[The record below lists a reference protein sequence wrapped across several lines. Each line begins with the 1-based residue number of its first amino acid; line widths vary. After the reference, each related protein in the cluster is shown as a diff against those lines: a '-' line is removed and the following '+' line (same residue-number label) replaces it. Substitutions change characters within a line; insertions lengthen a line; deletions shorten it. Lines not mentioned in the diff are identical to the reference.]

1 MTVSEQKPN
10 EQEYVYYSYKERE
23 QQPTEPEVIEGQS
36 APQWSYEKPKKRGVG
51 KAFAVSIVVVV
62 AVSSLLYMSDRN
74 DWFGGN
80 DTRVVDL
87 TPNASPSNQVN
98 QSDNVGSQVVR
109 PGNISSIVQASSP
122 AVVKIETY
130 KKATSSSGNGT
141 GNDFFNQFFSDEQQ
155 PNQDGYIADG
165 IGTGFIFDKAGYI
178 LTNQHV
184 IEGADQVQV
193 TVEGYSKPFVAK
205 VLGTSSDLDLAVVQ
219 ISGKQDFSTLTLGDD
234 AKSNVGDWLVA
245 IGNPYGF
252 DHTVTVGVLSAKER
266 PITISENN
274 ETRRYKNLLQ
284 TDASINP
291 GNSGGPLLNL
301 KGEVVGI
308 NTAVSTDAQGI
319 GFAIP
324 VSTVKSVITSL
335 KNDAKLPKPYIGI
348 YMSNIDSSWLGQLK
362 LTSTDGVLVE
372 SVLANSPAKAAGLKQ
387 YDVILKMNG
396 KVIKDT
402 DGLSDFI
409 STTKVGEKIQM
420 KIWRDGKAIK
430 KTITV
435 GNQNHS

>member
-1 MTVSEQKPN
+1 MSEQKPN
-10 EQEYVYYSYKERE
+10 ESEYVYYSYKDRE
-23 QQPTEPEVIEGQS
+23 QEAAAELEKEPVRAS
-36 APQWSYEKPKKRGVG
+36 WSYAQPKKRGAG
-51 KAFAVSIVVVV
+51 KTIVISLVLVA
-62 AVSSLLYMSDRN
+62 AVSSLLYVSDHN
-74 DWFGGN
+74 NWFSGN
-80 DTRVVDL
+80 ETKVVDL
-87 TPNASPSNQVN
+87 TPASSLSPSTN

-130 KKATSSSGNGT
+130 KKATSSSGNGS
-141 GNDFFNQFFSDEQQ
+141 GNDFFSQFFSDEQQ

-165 IGTGFIFDKAGYI
+165 IGTGFVFDKAGYI

-193 TVEGYSKPFVAK
+193 TVEGYSKPFIAK
-205 VLGTSSDLDLAVVQ
+205 VLGTSTDLDLAVVK
-219 ISGKQDFSTLTLGDD
+219 ITGTKAFSTLTLGDD
-234 AKSNVGDWLVA
+234 AKSSVGDWLVA

-266 PITISENN
+266 PITINENN
-274 ETRRYKNLLQ
+274 ETRRFKNLLQ

-324 VSTVKSVITSL
+324 VSTVKSVILSL
-335 KNDAKLPKPYIGI
+335 KNDVKLPKPYIGI

-362 LTSTDGVLVE
+362 LSSTDGVLIE
-372 SVLANSPAKAAGLKQ
+372 SVLANSPSKAAGLKQ
-387 YDVILKMNG
+387 YDVILKMDG
-396 KVIKDT
+396 KAIPDT
-402 DGLSDFI
+402 DALSDFI
-409 STTKVGEKIQM
+409 SATKVGQKVKV
-420 KIWRDGKAIK
+420 KIWRDGKAITK
-430 KTITV
+430 VVTI
-435 GNQNHS
+435 GNQNNE

>member
-1 MTVSEQKPN
+1 MNEQKPT
-10 EQEYVYYSYKERE
+10 ESEYTYYSYKE
-23 QQPTEPEVIEGQS
+23 QHGQS
-36 APQWSYEKPKKRGVG
+36 ADLAEEKVGFEKNWTYTEPKKRSGIR
-51 KAFAVSIVVVV
+51 AIAVSTVVIV
-62 AVSSLLYMSDRN
+62 AVSALFYMSDN
-74 DWFGGN
+74 YNWFGG
-80 DTRVVDL
+80 DSDRVVDL
-87 TPNASPSNQVN
+87 TPKASSKSSSNFT
-98 QSDNVGSQVVR
+98 DNTASQVVR

-130 KKATSSSGNGT
+130 KKATSSSGNGF
-141 GNDFFNQFFSDEQQ
+141 GNDFFNQFFADEQQ
-155 PNQDGYIADG
+155 PNQNGYIADG
-165 IGTGFIFDKAGYI
+165 IGTGFVFDKDGYI

-205 VLGTSSDLDLAVVQ
+205 VLGTSSDLDLAVLK
-219 ISGKQDFSTLTLGDD
+219 ISDKKAFSTLALGDD
-234 AKSNVGDWLVA
+234 AKVNVGDWLVA

-301 KGEVVGI
+301 NGEVVGI

-324 VSTVKSVITSL
+324 VSTVKNVITSL
-335 KNDAKLPKPYIGI
+335 KNDVKLPKPYIGI
-348 YMSNIDSSWLGQLK
+348 YMSNIDSSWLNQLK
-362 LTSTDGVLVE
+362 LQSTDGVLIE
-372 SVLANSPAKAAGLKQ
+372 SVLENSPSKAAGLQQ
-387 YDVILKMNG
+387 YDVILKMNN
-396 KVIKDT
+396 KSIKDT
-402 DGLSDFI
+402 DALSDFI
-409 STTKVGEKIQM
+409 STAKVGQKVKV
-420 KIWRDGKAIK
+420 KIWREGKAMT
-430 KTITV
+430 KTVTI
-435 GNQNHS
+435 GNQNNS